1 MINVDMD
8 HMFEL
13 YEQVKDDVKFFIAS
27 DVRAKI
33 IISLK
38 DGSKNLADL
47 RKDIHLSS
55 STILHGMSQLEEKNL
70 IFRES
75 GNYSL
80 SQKGEIAAYKL
91 IDLVKSIYSLNK
103 LQNLFLHHD
112 ISAIPTTLFKDIG
125 CLEDSLIIKAT
136 ETDIMKPQDVRLA
149 MISKSN
155 NIKHLSSVFDLST
168 TQIFLNALEKG
179 GNVELILTTGIMEK
193 FVETTDKKVIQKWIK
208 KGSLT
213 LLKLED
219 DVKISLTIGDDFMTM
234 GLFST
239 SGAYDLNVALISQEK
254 DALSWGESLYEYHL
268 QQTSKQAL

>member
-1 MINVDMD
+1 MISVDMD

-91 IDLVKSIYSLNK
+91 IDLIKSVYSLNK

-112 ISAIPTTLFKDIG
+112 ISAIPTNLFKDIG
-125 CLEDSLIIKAT
+125 CLENSLIIKAT

-149 MISKSN
+149 MISKSK

-168 TQIFLNALEKG
+168 TQIFLSALEKG
-179 GNVELILTTGIMEK
+179 GKVQLILTTGIMEK
-193 FVETTDKKVIQKWIK
+193 LVETIDKEALQKWVK
-208 KGSLT
+208 KGSLK
-213 LLKLED
+213 LLKLDD

-239 SGAYDLNVALISQEK
+239 SGAYDLNVALISQES

-268 QQTSKQAL
+268 QQTSKQPL

>member
-1 MINVDMD
+1 MISVDMD

-112 ISAIPTTLFKDIG
+112 ISAIPTKLFKDIG

>member
-1 MINVDMD
+1 
-8 HMFEL
+8 MFEL

-55 STILHGMSQLEEKNL
+55 STILHGMSQLETKHL

-80 SQKGEIAAYKL
+80 SQKGEIAADKL
-91 IDLVKSIYSLNK
+91 IDLVKSVYSLNK
-103 LQNLFLHHD
+103 FESLFLYHD
-112 ISAIPTTLFKDIG
+112 ISAIPTDIFKDLG
-125 CLEDSLIIKAT
+125 SLESSLIIKAT

-149 MISKSN
+149 LISKSK
-155 NIKHLSSVFDLST
+155 NIKHLSSVFDAST
-168 TQIFLNALEKG
+168 TQIFLNALENG
-179 GNVELILTTGIMEK
+179 GNVHMVLTEGIMEK
-193 FVETTDKKVIQKWIK
+193 LLESVDKKVLQKWVK
-208 KGSLT
+208 KGNLK
-213 LLKLED
+213 LWKLED
-219 DVKISLTIGDDFMTM
+219 DVKISLTTGDNFMAL

-239 SGAYDLNVALISQEK
+239 TGTYDLNVALVSQEE
-254 DALSWGESLYEYHL
+254 DAQSWGNRLYDHHLNQASKHSL
-268 QQTSKQAL
+268 

>member
-1 MINVDMD
+1 VVNVDMD

-91 IDLVKSIYSLNK
+91 IDLVKSVYSLNK
-103 LQNLFLHHD
+103 LQSLFLHHD

-125 CLEDSLIIKAT
+125 CLENSLIIKAT

-193 FVETTDKKVIQKWIK
+193 FIETIDKKALQKWVK

>member
-1 MINVDMD
+1 MD

-80 SQKGEIAAYKL
+80 SQKGEIAA
-91 IDLVKSIYSLNK
+91 
-103 LQNLFLHHD
+103 
-112 ISAIPTTLFKDIG
+112 T
-125 CLEDSLIIKAT
+125 
-136 ETDIMKPQDVRLA
+136 
-149 MISKSN
+149 
-155 NIKHLSSVFDLST
+155 
-168 TQIFLNALEKG
+168 
-179 GNVELILTTGIMEK
+179 
-193 FVETTDKKVIQKWIK
+193 
-208 KGSLT
+208 
-213 LLKLED
+213 
-219 DVKISLTIGDDFMTM
+219 
-234 GLFST
+234 
-239 SGAYDLNVALISQEK
+239 
-254 DALSWGESLYEYHL
+254 
-268 QQTSKQAL
+268 

>member
-1 MINVDMD
+1 MDMD

-91 IDLVKSIYSLNK
+91 IDLVKSVYSLNK
-103 LQNLFLHHD
+103 LQGLFLHHD
-112 ISAIPTTLFKDIG
+112 ITAIPTTLFKDIG
-125 CLEDSLIIKAT
+125 CLENSLIIKAT

-179 GNVELILTTGIMEK
+179 GKVELILTNGIMEK
-193 FVETTDKKVIQKWIK
+193 FIETIDKQALQKWVK
-208 KGSLT
+208 KGSL
-213 LLKLED
+213 KLMKLDD

-254 DALSWGESLYEYHL
+254 DALSWGESLYEHHL
-268 QQTSKQAL
+268 QKTSKQPL

>member
-1 MINVDMD
+1 VVNVDMD

-91 IDLVKSIYSLNK
+91 IDLVKSVYSLNK
-103 LQNLFLHHD
+103 LQGLFLHHD
-112 ISAIPTTLFKDIG
+112 ISAIPTNLFKDIG
-125 CLEDSLIIKAT
+125 CLENSLIIKAT

-179 GNVELILTTGIMEK
+179 GKVELILTMGIMEK
-193 FVETTDKKVIQKWIK
+193 FVETIDKKALQKWIK
-208 KGSLT
+208 KGSLK

-268 QQTSKQAL
+268 QQASKQPL

>member
-1 MINVDMD
+1 VINVDMD

-112 ISAIPTTLFKDIG
+112 ISAIPTKLFKDIG

>member
-91 IDLVKSIYSLNK
+91 IDLVKSVYSLNK
-103 LQNLFLHHD
+103 LQSLFLHHD
-112 ISAIPTTLFKDIG
+112 ISAIPTNLFKDIG
-125 CLEDSLIIKAT
+125 CLENSLIIKAT

-179 GNVELILTTGIMEK
+179 GKVELVLTTGIMEK
-193 FVETTDKKVIQKWIK
+193 LEETIDKPALQKWVK
-208 KGSLT
+208 KGSL
-213 LLKLED
+213 KLMKLDD

-268 QQTSKQAL
+268 QKTSKQSL